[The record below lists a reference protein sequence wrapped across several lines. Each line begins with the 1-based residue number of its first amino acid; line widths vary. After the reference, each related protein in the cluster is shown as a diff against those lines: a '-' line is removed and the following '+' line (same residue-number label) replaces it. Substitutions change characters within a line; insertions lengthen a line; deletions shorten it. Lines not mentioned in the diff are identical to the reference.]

1 MKSRQITRHN
11 PLSTLARFLPSRARH
26 PRHSGGGRNPGSAS
40 ASGVVQR
47 ANRAVAADYDRVHE
61 AHGVGGDWAKAV
73 YGEYYATS
81 VPVYSAVKLRADA
94 MARAPLVVL
103 RPAPGTGEDAGGRAL
118 SRIPVGPDHPAQQL
132 MDRVNAWHTRGDL
145 WRATEINLCLWGSSF
160 WALDHDETGHPEIWP
175 LRSDRVRVL
184 PGSERHI
191 RGFVYMGVNG
201 PVAYTPDEIVWM
213 RYFNPLEP
221 YAGLS
226 PLAPVRLSVDA
237 GNDALRFNRSFFRN
251 SAQPDLV
258 FITEET
264 LSDAEVE
271 SFYERWE
278 ERYQGPGKAHRPAI
292 TSFLKDVKTFG
303 FSHRDMEFLQG
314 LRWSLEDVSRTYGVP
329 LPLLSDYQ
337 QATFANITTAEKLFW
352 RNTIVP
358 EMRFF
363 EEHLNSELLPRLGYG
378 GLTVEFD
385 LSAIEAMNED
395 ETERVERE
403 AKLLDRGVVTINEV
417 RKGRNLGEVPWG
429 DVPWPREQ
437 SPVEQAQ

>member
-1 MKSRQITRHN
+1 MKSLEI
-11 PLSTLARFLPSRARH
+11 AKRFLPPFHRH
-26 PRHSGGGRNPGSAS
+26 PRQGRA
-40 ASGVVQR
+40 VIHR
-47 ANRAVAADYDRVHE
+47 ANRAVAADYDRLHQT
-61 AHGVGGDWAKAV
+61 HGVGGDWAKPV

-81 VPVYSAVKLRADA
+81 VPVYSAVKLRSDA

-103 RPAPGTGEDAGGRAL
+103 RPAPGTSDDARSPL
-118 SRIPVGPDHPAQQL
+118 PSRIPVGPDHPAQQL
-132 MDRVNAWHTRGDL
+132 MDRVNPWHTRGDL

-160 WALDHDETGHPEIWP
+160 WALDHDEAGHPEIWP

-184 PGSERHI
+184 PGSEPHI

-237 GNDALRFNRSFFRN
+237 GTDALRFNRSFFQN

-258 FITEET
+258 FTTDENMT
-264 LSDAEVE
+264 DAELE
-271 SFYERWE
+271 DFYARWE

-292 TSFLKDVKTFG
+292 AAFIKDIKTLG

-363 EEHLNSELLPRLGYG
+363 EEHLNSELLPRLGYA
-378 GLTVEFD
+378 GLTAEFD

-395 ETERVERE
+395 ETEKVERE
-403 AKLLDRGVVTINEV
+403 AKLLDRGVLTINEV
-417 RKGRNLGEVPWG
+417 RRGRNLPEVPWG
-429 DVPWPREQ
+429 DVWQPTKKPETPGGP
-437 SPVEQAQ
+437 SA